1 MHNIKNNQNNT
12 ILNIKNRNKINKN
25 RKFHRDVS
33 LPTATRGLY
42 FSTDSIWFDFIFP
55 LRMSEKTSSCV
66 IFIKCH
72 TKENADT

>member
-42 FSTDSIWFDFIFP
+42 FSTDSI
-55 LRMSEKTSSCV
+55 
-66 IFIKCH
+66 
-72 TKENADT
+72 